1 MIKSID
7 FGINSFYISF
17 ALNIEN
23 IRLDKKM
30 FNNLF
35 GSEDLL
41 KLVSGELKDNK
52 GNLIRVPNGLLK
64 KMQEN
69 IDVYTKEIASYYF
82 YN

>member
-1 MIKSID
+1 
-7 FGINSFYISF
+7 
-17 ALNIEN
+17 
-23 IRLDKKM
+23 M

-64 KMQEN
+64 KLQEN
-69 IDVYTKEIASYYF
+69 IDAYSKEIASYYF
-82 YN
+82 YD